1 MEKDELLSI
10 LVPTIEDEELKKFY
24 KELKDKELEN
34 KNFKKTSKEKIKEIS
49 ERLGI

>member
-24 KELKDKELEN
+24 KELKDKDRD
-34 KNFKKTSKEKIKEIS
+34 KNFKKASKEKIKEMS

>member
-1 MEKDELLSI
+1 MEKNELLSI

-24 KELKDKELEN
+24 KELKDKDKDES
-34 KNFKKTSKEKIKEIS
+34 FKKASKEKIKEMS